1 MSCTSCQ
8 TNNHTQATTEG
19 LCSCACGCEEA
30 ICPSPQPCTEITDS
44 KCIIYTDEPLQCG
57 ADVLVE
63 TNTSLSLAIKAIV
76 DYFCKFLVKKTFENT
91 LPGSVTATTDE
102 SVLSSMF
109 IPANSLEKNDVMRYE
124 MMFSKESTVNGS
136 VGLKAYINST
146 PDLLGSPI
154 PFANFGNYGVT
165 FNANASGTGT
175 RGLVV
180 LDIATDTKFMP
191 IGLVNYTD
199 SWSIASPIAATSID
213 WASNQYIVLTCTPN
227 DIADTVT
234 HIYSKFT
241 K

>member
-8 TNNHTQATTEG
+8 NNNHTQVTTEG

-57 ADVLVE
+57 QDTIVQ
-63 TNTSLSLAIKAIV
+63 TNTSLSLVIKAVV
-76 DYFCKFLVKKTFENT
+76 DYVCKWIGNKKFENT
-91 LPGSVTATTDE
+91 LPGSVTGTTDE

-109 IPANSLEKNDVMRYE
+109 IPANSLEKDDIMRYE
-124 MMFSKESTVNGS
+124 MMFSKESTVNG
-136 VGLKAYINST
+136 VVAIKAYINST
-146 PDLLGSPI
+146 PDITGSPI
-154 PFANFGNYGVT
+154 PFADFGNYGVS
-165 FNANASGTGT
+165 FNPNASGTGT

-180 LDIATDTKFMP
+180 LDTATDTKFMP
-191 IGLVNYTD
+191 STLVSYTD
-199 SWSIASPIAATSID
+199 SWSIASPIAATAID
-213 WASNQYIVLTCTPN
+213 WTVNQYIVLTCTPN